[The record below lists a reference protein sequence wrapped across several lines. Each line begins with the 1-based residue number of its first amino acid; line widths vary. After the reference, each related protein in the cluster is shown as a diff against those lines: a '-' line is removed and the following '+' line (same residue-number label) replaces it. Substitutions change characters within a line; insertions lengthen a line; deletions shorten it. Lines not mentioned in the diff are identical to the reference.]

1 MSGRR
6 ENVEARRPSS
16 VPPTTPHGAADRR
29 LNDPK
34 DLGATTF
41 VLDSELRQMGLLQLR
56 ALGAQLGIHR
66 PYRTDR

>member
-1 MSGRR
+1 LHQLGMSGRR

-41 VLDSELRQMGLLQLR
+41 VLDSELRQMGLL
-56 ALGAQLGIHR
+56 
-66 PYRTDR
+66 